1 MNTSAV
7 LEPVRARKQAAQE
20 IKTLIAFLLLAF
32 GLSWGTIAVLILFP
46 DQITALFGEIS
57 SSNPLFIL
65 AVYAPG
71 LAGIILIWRHYGL
84 RGLGSFFRRLTLW
97 RARSLVAVP
106 HLWHSRHRLYRRR
119 CERHD
124 QRPVPLFSVV
134 SDFTGANPI
143 PAPWSCRRGIRL
155 AGPRF
160 ASIAATICS
169 VLGKSDSRHH
179 RRSGMP
185 LPSSSA
191 GLPRVPGLSDLSF
204 LDSSRLRS
212 S

>member
-97 RARSLVAVP
+97 RA
-106 HLWHSRHRLYRRR
+106 
-119 CERHD
+119 
-124 QRPVPLFSVV
+124 PVQWWLFLLL
-134 SDFTGANPI
+134 GI
-143 PAPWSCRRGIRL
+143 PAI
-155 AGPRF
+155 
-160 ASIAATICS
+160 IYAAAAIKGTINDPFPFS
-169 VLGKSDSRHH
+169 
-179 RRSGMP
+179 P
-185 LPSSSA
+185 
-191 GLPRVPGLSDLSF
+191 
-204 LDSSRLRS
+204 
-212 S
+212 